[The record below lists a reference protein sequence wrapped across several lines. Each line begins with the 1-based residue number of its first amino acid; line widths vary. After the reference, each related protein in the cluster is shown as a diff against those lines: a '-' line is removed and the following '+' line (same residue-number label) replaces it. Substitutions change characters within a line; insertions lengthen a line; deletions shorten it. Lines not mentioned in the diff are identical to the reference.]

1 MKSRRLY
8 SSLMLSAV
16 LLLAATALAAEK
28 ETVETR
34 ETVTVNGNQLPA
46 GKYIVTWEGSGP
58 TVELKF
64 LKGKNV
70 MATVPA
76 QVANLKTASP
86 GGIVTTKENNRVVL
100 TQIRPEGKKYTLNI
114 GSESTET
121 AAENGG
127 K

>member
-1 MKSRRLY
+1 MNSRRLY
-8 SSLMLSAV
+8 SSFMLSAV
-16 LLLAATALAAEK
+16 LLFAATALAAEK

-46 GKYIVTWEGSGP
+46 GKYTVTWEGSGP

-70 MATVPA
+70 VATVPA
-76 QVANLKTASP
+76 QVVNQKTSSP
-86 GGIVTTKENNRVVL
+86 GGIVTAKENNVVAL

-114 GSESTET
+114 GSESVET
-121 AAENGG
+121 AAENSG

>member
-1 MKSRRLY
+1 
-8 SSLMLSAV
+8 MLSAV

-46 GKYIVTWEGSGP
+46 GKYTVTWEGSGP

-76 QVANLKTASP
+76 QVANLKTDSP

-114 GSESTET
+114 GSQSIET

>member
-8 SSLMLSAV
+8 SSFMLGAV
-16 LLLAATALAAEK
+16 LLVAATALAAEK

-46 GKYIVTWEGSGP
+46 GKYTVTWEGNGP

-70 MATVPA
+70 VATVPA
-76 QVANLKTASP
+76 QVVNLKTASP
-86 GGIVTTKENNRVVL
+86 GGIVTAKGNNTVAL
-100 TQIRPEGKKYTLNI
+100 TQIRPEGKKYALNI
-114 GSESTET
+114 GSESVQT
-121 AAENGG
+121 AAENSG

>member
-1 MKSRRLY
+1 
-8 SSLMLSAV
+8 MLSAV

-46 GKYIVTWEGSGP
+46 GKYTVTWEGSGP

>member
-114 GSESTET
+114 GSQSIET